1 MNNLGQHPDYLTL
14 LDDDNEFGQDI
25 EFATEEAP
33 RHSLPFDLLEQQEL
47 GGMRQLIHASYRQE
61 AALARDVAYLGSI
74 DVDFVTSNHNI
85 TREELVEKL
94 KQPAFAKLVEKF
106 QNEIGEDS
114 GGMLRVRS
122 HAYLDSSIGRLHEII
137 MSRETKDENVI
148 KAMTLLSQLGGAMP
162 KASGV
167 EGAGTHITFNFG
179 SDNPMMQ
186 ARQIIEGET
195 T

>member
-1 MNNLGQHPDYLTL
+1 M
-14 LDDDNEFGQDI
+14 
-25 EFATEEAP
+25 
-33 RHSLPFDLLEQQEL
+33 
-47 GGMRQLIHASYRQE
+47 
-61 AALARDVAYLGSI
+61 
-74 DVDFVTSNHNI
+74 
-85 TREELVEKL
+85 
-94 KQPAFAKLVEKF
+94 EKF